1 MRNKDIL
8 TLKFMTTKFKH
19 KSRSSAVGTIK
30 RFFANTADDSI
41 SIQDAFKSW
50 GRDLVKVKDNKAW
63 LSNKL
68 THLKFYELVTPI
80 YSYGKGPRK
89 LEKLELTLEGKRE
102 LGRIGRNLESSNGVS
117 ASTNGRSVISL
128 EEIMKAV
135 PKLRKENPE
144 FEITFDVRLKGL

>member
-1 MRNKDIL
+1 MAP
-8 TLKFMTTKFKH
+8 KFKH
-19 KSRSSAVGTIK
+19 KSRSSAVKTIK
-30 RFFANTADDSI
+30 RFFANTSDDSI
-41 SIQDAFKSW
+41 SIQDAFSSW
-50 GRDLVKVKDNKAW
+50 GRDLERVKDNKAW

-80 YSYGKGPRK
+80 YSYGEGPRK
-89 LEKLELTLEGKRE
+89 LEKLELALEGKRE

-117 ASTNGRSVISL
+117 ASANGRSVISL